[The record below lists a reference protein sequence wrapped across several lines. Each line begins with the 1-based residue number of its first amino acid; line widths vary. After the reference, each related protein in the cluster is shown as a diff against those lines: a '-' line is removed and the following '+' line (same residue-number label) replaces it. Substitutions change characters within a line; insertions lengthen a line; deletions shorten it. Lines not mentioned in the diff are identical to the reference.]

1 MALTLPTLT
10 IQDDAVVQKVMG
22 AFSGTIDPATGASIP
37 PAQAYKRWL
46 RAQLIEHVAQMRTQQ
61 LADAR
66 KVQDEADLAA
76 EREALT
82 TATA

>member
-10 IQDDAVVQKVMG
+10 IQDDAVAQKVLV
-22 AFSGTIDPATGASIP
+22 AFSGTMDPATGAELTP
-37 PAQAYKRWL
+37 PQAYKRWL
-46 RAQLIEHVAQMRTQQ
+46 RAQLIEYVAQMRTQE

-66 KVQDEADLAA
+66 RAQDEADLAA
-76 EREALT
+76 ERQALT